1 MNILE
6 RLRLF
11 WLFDGPQLMQNPT
24 HRQMRKVRGKRSK
37 PSRITGGRYTRQF
50 FRNQQRRHRA
60 YYPGKVGPSE
70 LSQRIK
76 GYYGTFI
83 SRRERR
89 KLARAT
95 RTPLRLFYN
104 GR

>member
-1 MNILE
+1 MNV
-6 RLRLF
+6 F
-11 WLFDGPQLMQNPT
+11 GPQHVKNPAHT
-24 HRQMRKVRGKRSK
+24 QMRKLRGKHGM

-50 FRNQQRRHRA
+50 FRNHKRMRMS

-70 LSQRIK
+70 LSQRLK
-76 GYYGTFI
+76 EYYGTII

-89 KLARAT
+89 MLARVT
-95 RTPLRLFYN
+95 HTPLQLFYN